1 MMWQVWSEIHALMT
15 QGAYDEAL
23 AEIAIHRDECR
34 GTFSPLFVLEAACVA
49 RHGQPENYARAAEIL
64 QEATGFDDRN
74 YWVYYNLAHFLGK
87 LGRTRE
93 ALLAIWRA
101 HAIHGWSESGEK
113 GYEFTH
119 DYFSPNIPR
128 WTKWFAELITMR
140 PIYCLEVGSWQGA
153 SATWLL
159 DKVVSARGGL
169 LSCIDTFAGSSEHE
183 ALLGSLGSSLEAIF
197 DSNIAKTGY
206 RAMCRKLVGSSQ
218 ERLRPLPPEAFDFIY
233 IDGAHEAKFVIQD
246 AVLALPLLKPGGY
259 ILFDDVPFRFAHSPR
274 QDTARAVEFFAEVF
288 HDELTCIHKEYQMLL
303 QKAL

>member
-1 MMWQVWSEIHALMT
+1 
-15 QGAYDEAL
+15 
-23 AEIAIHRDECR
+23 
-34 GTFSPLFVLEAACVA
+34 
-49 RHGQPENYARAAEIL
+49 
-64 QEATGFDDRN
+64 
-74 YWVYYNLAHFLGK
+74 
-87 LGRTRE
+87 
-93 ALLAIWRA
+93 
-101 HAIHGWSESGEK
+101 
-113 GYEFTH
+113 
-119 DYFSPNIPR
+119 
-128 WTKWFAELITMR
+128 MR

-259 ILFDDVPFRFAHSPR
+259 ILFDD
-274 QDTARAVEFFAEVF
+274 AVSF
-288 HDELTCIHKEYQMLL
+288 CS
-303 QKAL
+303 